1 MVVSK
6 DNSKAESTD
15 KLVKQL
21 IQNNVTLQSKSVDL
35 LGSVG
40 KLTTSVSDL
49 NKNTE
54 RLLKVF
60 ETAAKNV
67 SEAKT
72 TDEQINALAM
82 KLENLLEQNKNIA
95 RGLILLEQY
104 VRGKSSLPQGKPLT
118 QY

>member
-1 MVVSK
+1 MAQKDSSK
-6 DNSKAESTD
+6 PDSVD

-35 LGSVG
+35 LGSVN

-49 NKNTE
+49 NKNVD

-60 ETAAKNV
+60 ETAAKHV

-72 TDEQINALAM
+72 TDEQINSLAM

-104 VRGKSSLPQGKPLT
+104 VRGKTSLPQGKPLT

>member
-1 MVVSK
+1 MAVKKEAGS
-6 DNSKAESTD
+6 SESTD

-21 IQNNVTLQSKSVDL
+21 IQNNITLQSKSIDML
-35 LGSVG
+35 TSVN
-40 KLTTSVSDL
+40 KLTASVSDL
-49 NKNTE
+49 NKKIDH
-54 RLLKVF
+54 LLKVF
-60 ETAAKNV
+60 ETAAKHV
-67 SEAKT
+67 SETRT

-104 VRGKSSLPQGKPLT
+104 VRGKTALPSGKPLT